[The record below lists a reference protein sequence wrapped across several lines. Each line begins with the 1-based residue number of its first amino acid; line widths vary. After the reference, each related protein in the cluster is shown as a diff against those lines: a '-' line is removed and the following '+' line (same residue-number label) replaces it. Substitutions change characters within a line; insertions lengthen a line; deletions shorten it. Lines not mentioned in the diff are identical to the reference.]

1 MQENNSSDGNRPS
14 LLQFLLSK
22 EIRAERI
29 MFFVGFAI
37 AMIGIIFV
45 KNGTAS
51 FIVTA
56 AGSILTFSVTDA
68 IIKKVPK

>member
-1 MQENNSSDGNRPS
+1 MQDDKPDEKRAS

-22 EIRAERI
+22 EIKVERI
-29 MFFVGFAI
+29 MFLIGLAI
-37 AMIGIIFV
+37 AMFGIIFI
-45 KNGTAS
+45 KNSTAS